1 MKKKSKYK
9 PKRVYLNALEWV
21 ISGLKPLNKVDDE
34 AVKIKIK
41 NHDAMLKLTQG
52 TADLLDMDTLVKASN
67 MSISLE
73 RSQKLGTDWRDELE
87 AAKQA
92 LIAVIERGQ
101 KTARYVCKGSEMSA
115 INLMMEIHD
124 AQLDN
129 ATVSMLEKALVYINN
144 RRSGGDTVTIHVHQ

>member
-9 PKRVYLNALEWV
+9 PKPVYANAVEWV
-21 ISGLKPLNKVDDE
+21 ISGLKPLNQVADE
-34 AVKIKIK
+34 AIKVKIK

-52 TADLLDMDTLVKASN
+52 TADILDMDTLVRASN

-92 LIAVIERGQ
+92 LVSVIERGQ
-101 KTARYVCKGSEMSA
+101 KTARYVCKGPEMAA
-115 INLMMEIHD
+115 INLMMEVHD

>member
-1 MKKKSKYK
+1 
-9 PKRVYLNALEWV
+9 
-21 ISGLKPLNKVDDE
+21 
-34 AVKIKIK
+34 
-41 NHDAMLKLTQG
+41 MLKLTQG

-129 ATVSMLEKALVYINN
+129 ATVSMLEKALPSPFTFTN
-144 RRSGGDTVTIHVHQ
+144 RSCYELRRCRDESFAVG